1 VSRSQ
6 RWQRIAEWTLLILG
20 VVVYIELPHT
30 IDGDAG
36 VRYESLSRLVERHE
50 LSNARYS
57 IVQELASIPLY
68 AVGNHYHA
76 AFAFVERFNLL
87 VFFGG
92 LIALYCL
99 LRDSLDP
106 DVLRRFILL
115 LIAGTMFPYHTTN
128 YYGEIFTAVAVAC
141 GLALFARGRFGP
153 GTVSAVVG
161 VVNSPA
167 TLGGLLLASA
177 YNAWRTKR
185 WLRWAVPVVA
195 AAVLIAAESWI
206 RRGSPLRGGYEGDA
220 GARTVLPFSSRPG
233 FSYPL
238 ILGVLSETLSFG
250 KGIAFFAP
258 GLLLIFARR
267 DRFAPEVESFFR
279 ASGFFLCGM
288 ILVYAKW
295 WSWYGGW
302 YWGPRFLLFAG
313 FPASL
318 LLAYHLAS
326 DRDRTSVRV
335 LTLALLFLSVWVGAN
350 GAVFRQDDQGICQ
363 ANNYA
368 LESLCW
374 YTPEFSPLVLPF
386 IHHRGLHL
394 RERLTLAY
402 FAAVGLCLAIPT
414 VQRLFGGIPERRLVT
429 ATAPLTMSRGTG
441 ATGRETTV
449 PPRSGSPG

>member
-1 VSRSQ
+1 M
-6 RWQRIAEWTLLILG
+6 EWALLAVG
-20 VVVYIELPHT
+20 AMVYVTLPHL
-30 IDGDAG
+30 IDGDAA
-36 VRYESLSRLVERHE
+36 VRYDSLVKLVDRHQ

-57 IVQELASIPLY
+57 IVQEVVSIPLY
-68 AVGNHYHA
+68 VLGNRYRA

-92 LIALYCL
+92 VVALYWMFRRHL
-99 LRDSLDP
+99 NR
-106 DVLRRFILL
+106 DVLRRFLL
-115 LIAGTMFPYHTTN
+115 LLVAGTMFPYHTTN
-128 YYGEIFTAVAVAC
+128 YYGEIFTAVAAAL
-141 GLALFARGRFGP
+141 GLALYARGQFIT
-153 GTVSAVVG
+153 GTVTVVLG

-167 TLGGLLLASA
+167 TLGGLVLAAAS
-177 YNAWRTKR
+177 NAWRTKC
-185 WLRWAVPVVA
+185 WLRWAAPVIASA
-195 AAVLIAAESWI
+195 ALIAAESWV
-206 RRGSPLRGGYEGDA
+206 RRGSPFQHGYEGDA
-220 GARTVLPFSSRPG
+220 GARTVLPFSARPG

-258 GLLLIFARR
+258 GLALIFARR
-267 DRFAPEVESFFR
+267 DRFPPVVEAFFR
-279 ASGFFLCGM
+279 ACGLFLCGM

-318 LLAYHLAS
+318 LLAYHLS
-326 DRDRTSVRV
+326 TGTDRRSVRV
-335 LTLALLFLSVWVGAN
+335 FTLVLLALSVWVAAN

-386 IHHRGLHL
+386 IHHRVLDL

-414 VQRLFGGIPERRLVT
+414 ARRLFERGPNTESSTV
-429 ATAPLTMSRGTG
+429 ADPLTTSHGTG
-441 ATGRETTV
+441 VTRRETTE
-449 PPRSGSPG
+449 PPTPVSPA